1 MKRLLCLGAFVAV
14 ALTGNATF
22 AADECAKI
30 TATGHPQYPV
40 IAYKDGDNIAGAAPM
55 VVEAIAKDL
64 KVPLESK
71 FMGSWADAQAAA
83 RDGKADMI
91 FGIYY
96 NDERAA
102 YLDYVKPAFMF
113 DDVAIF
119 VAKGKEFPFKGQND
133 LVGKKGVTNKGE
145 SYGTEFDAFMKD
157 KLDVARA
164 EGIND
169 AFKAL
174 LDGKADYL
182 IAGYYPGVAEVA
194 KDELKDKVVVLDQA
208 LLTAEMFVAFSKKS
222 PCRSLVEGFGKGITE
237 MTTDGRFDAML
248 TDAQKAYA
256 NQAPKR
262 PVTRRC
268 HFNPKG
274 GTWSSYLICFDRAP
288 PYHLIGFPKAWP
300 LGASAVARYGS
311 VLRIPSPIQ
320 GSFQRRR
327 LQLVRI
333 ASGSQ
338 LILNYAARIDQ
349 NWRTV
354 RSARRSRERGMLLA
368 FPAQAAGPAASVCR
382 QSCRQGSLP
391 DQATIGRGD
400 LKVSIQA
407 SNLRA
412 VGAVRM
418 STGCRGERLPLR
430 RETDRQFSVRHTVA
444 ASP

>member
-1 MKRLLCLGAFVAV
+1 MKRLLRLSVLAALTLTSSV
-14 ALTGNATF
+14 ALAEDTCT
-22 AADECAKI
+22 KI

-40 IAYKDGDNIAGAAPM
+40 IAFKDGDNIVGAAPM
-55 VVEAIAKDL
+55 LVEAIAK
-64 KVPLESK
+64 KINIPLESK
-71 FMGSWADAQAAA
+71 AMGTWADAQAATK
-83 RDGKADMI
+83 DGKADMI

-182 IAGYYPGVAEVA
+182 IAGYYPGVAEAA
-194 KDELKDKVVVLDQA
+194 KDGLKDKVVALDQA

-248 TDAQKAYA
+248 TDAQK
-256 NQAPKR
+256 
-262 PVTRRC
+262 
-268 HFNPKG
+268 
-274 GTWSSYLICFDRAP
+274 S
-288 PYHLIGFPKAWP
+288 
-300 LGASAVARYGS
+300 LGR
-311 VLRIPSPIQ
+311 
-320 GSFQRRR
+320 
-327 LQLVRI
+327 
-333 ASGSQ
+333 
-338 LILNYAARIDQ
+338 
-349 NWRTV
+349 
-354 RSARRSRERGMLLA
+354 
-368 FPAQAAGPAASVCR
+368 
-382 QSCRQGSLP
+382 
-391 DQATIGRGD
+391 
-400 LKVSIQA
+400 
-407 SNLRA
+407 
-412 VGAVRM
+412 
-418 STGCRGERLPLR
+418 
-430 RETDRQFSVRHTVA
+430 
-444 ASP
+444 